1 MIEPPSAD
9 LWAGLRSRRPA
20 YDNALETSMIAGV
33 PGTRPAMYAMDRRG
47 GLHLLLPTD
56 NLPPDGRPADLRGLR
71 VRQHELAGQG
81 LYVDLGADA
90 CHEAMFSSLCA
101 AVLNCVVE
109 QRRLPWEAVTSTMR
123 AWQSAWKATQGSMER
138 VVQVGLY
145 GELLIL
151 EHIML
156 PALGPRAVRHW
167 SGPDRERHDFV
178 GERMHLE
185 VKTTRRRRHEHEISR
200 MDQLHAPEGRLLY
213 LASVLLEESAAGA
226 GTLATRI
233 DAVSELLRTAPA
245 ESDEFQA
252 KLVQLG
258 WSDEMRRTGE
268 LMRFHHADSIIM
280 AVDETFPRLPP
291 AFVAPPGVVAV
302 RYTVDLV
309 NLPVLD
315 RDEVIEAVRQGFAG
329 PGA

>member
-9 LWAGLRSRRPA
+9 LWAALRARRPN
-20 YDNALETSMIAGV
+20 YDEALETSAIADV
-33 PGTRPAMYAMDRRG
+33 PGARSAMYAMDRRG

-56 NLPPDGRPADLRGLR
+56 HPPPDGRPADLRGLR

-81 LYVDLGADA
+81 LYVDLAADA
-90 CHEAMFSSLCA
+90 CHEGMFSPLCA
-101 AVLNCVVE
+101 AVLVCVVE
-109 QRRLPWEAVTSTMR
+109 QKRLPWEAVTSTMR
-123 AWQSAWKATQGSMER
+123 AWQSAWKASPASMEK

-185 VKTTRRRRHEHEISR
+185 VKATRRRRHEHEISR
-200 MDQLHAPEGRLLY
+200 ADQLHAPGGRLLY
-213 LASVLLEESAAGA
+213 LASVMLEESAAGA
-226 GTLATRI
+226 WTLATRI
-233 DAVSELLRTAPA
+233 DAVSDLLSTAPA

-268 LMRFHHADSIIM
+268 LMRFNHADSIIL
-280 AVDETFPRLPP
+280 AVDDAFPRLPP
-291 AFVAPPGVVAV
+291 DFELPSGVVAL
-302 RYTVDLV
+302 RYTVDLA

-315 RDEVIEAVRQGFAG
+315 RDEVIEAVRQGF
-329 PGA
+329 PPLGA